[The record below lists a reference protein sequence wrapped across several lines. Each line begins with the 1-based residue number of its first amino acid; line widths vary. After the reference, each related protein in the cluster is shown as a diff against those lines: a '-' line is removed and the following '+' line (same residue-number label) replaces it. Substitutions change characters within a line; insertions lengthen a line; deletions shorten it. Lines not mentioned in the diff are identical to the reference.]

1 MTLKRF
7 VLLAVLTALVPA
19 CAPVSKLPQIANA
32 DVSAESETMRRLVVE
47 QHLADVE
54 RLHRI
59 VYPILAA
66 NASLCDTRVAYAAGF
81 VVESRFDQIFD
92 YQAASAAA
100 GLDDRLSIVAV
111 APRSPADQAGLT
123 QGDRVIAVDGA
134 ALASTYR
141 ARDEMM
147 KMLADSG
154 PAVTLTL
161 ERDGTRRDVTVAR
174 EPICNMQ
181 SRVMVTEIV
190 NAYATGTELV
200 ATTGLLRFLPDDS
213 EFAVIIGHEI
223 AHNIERHTGT
233 GVGNPRIAT
242 LMDFFNS
249 VWSAKPKEGSGP
261 RMPISQAYEAEAD
274 YVGLYLM
281 ARAGF
286 SPAAAQNVYRRF
298 AISTPSSINAGLD
311 ASHPASPA
319 RVVLLGEAAR
329 EIEAKRAAGLPLI
342 PERK

>member
-286 SPAAAQNVYRRF
+286 SLAAAQNVYRRF